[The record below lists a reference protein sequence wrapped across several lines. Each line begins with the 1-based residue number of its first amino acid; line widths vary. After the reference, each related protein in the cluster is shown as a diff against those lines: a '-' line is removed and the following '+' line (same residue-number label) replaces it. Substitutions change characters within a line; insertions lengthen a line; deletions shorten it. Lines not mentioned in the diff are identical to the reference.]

1 MQTARRIVLAA
12 VAELTPPESELVAD
26 GHDATVAEMHLDE
39 FGAAHRVAVFVP
51 KGRDVLSRL
60 RIEDVGRMRPYVS
73 PIETER
79 HPPVTALR

>member
-1 MQTARRIVLAA
+1 MQTARRIVLAG
-12 VAELTPPESELVAD
+12 VAELTPPESE
-26 GHDATVAEMHLDE
+26 LDE

-60 RIEDVGRMRPYVS
+60 HIEDVGRMRPRVS